1 MIKFNH
7 KLKLMHKNEWHF
19 TAIFYDRQ
27 LLPKII
33 TDKHIFIDAN
43 IKKVYI
49 LVNYGIVV
57 CKYQI

>member
-1 MIKFNH
+1 
-7 KLKLMHKNEWHF
+7 MHKNEWHF
-19 TAIFYDRQ
+19 TVIFYDRQ

>member
-1 MIKFNH
+1 
-7 KLKLMHKNEWHF
+7 MHKNEWHF
-19 TAIFYDRQ
+19 AAIFYDRQ